1 MCRGGRAG
9 HQPAGVPAR
18 LRKIFE
24 VEMSSF
30 KPKEEMNLAERF
42 MAFIKANEKVFWVLL
57 LAFLGFSFAFGT
69 QIASVMGPG
78 GPMVTVG
85 DNQEISRLEFDI
97 ESKALRNTLRMSSSL
112 FTIEPFFPTMAP
124 QPKYRTLYPEEKD
137 PEGNIRRRPLNYR
150 EFLLFRGAALDQGLK
165 ISDAEFDAACGE
177 IWKQVYATQKV
188 NDADHLGRRGIPLP
202 QGGQMDFRFLQAQK
216 AEKERIIAELNKKH
230 NFDKMRDFLRQR
242 FADLLS
248 GRGIP
253 PRVPDPEFVEG
264 DEESGIAFDNG
275 KTQFQARDFRA
286 AKASFQRSLAGAKAT
301 NDSSII
307 SLWIR
312 SCRGEPLIS
321 LRAFDN
327 KLRDLLLIA
336 RLDEIISSR
345 AQVSDK
351 EAYDEFKKL
360 QHTRKFDWVKLTA
373 PEELSKK
380 VKESITEEELE
391 TYFDENKASYNS
403 DTRLGFKY
411 LTVSIEGFLKEVDT
425 QVKEEDL
432 LNAYEADKGFY
443 VRSGIRADEGVFQ
456 LLNAEEMKA
465 RAERIYKPYEEV
477 KDKVRERHVRKV
489 ASTKVREFATKIKSR
504 LYPGKAAGEQVIEPD
519 KPQVSF
525 EELAAEY
532 EQVEAGEI
540 PFVTQADAEEVM
552 GEDGEGIYSG
562 TNKSTIDSWFGTA
575 NREGRNSGNYAISAS
590 QTRSLKSPKYI
601 YEDIEGA
608 TTRNIASFTF
618 FSDVDI
624 KSPGERTLD
633 EALEDVT
640 ADLHKSK
647 VVELLAE
654 ACKEKVESLK
664 DTPEKFA
671 ELAGSEIEVAF
682 DEETKFKSTFG
693 ETEDSGGAF
702 LRSNGSILVP
712 GEEDDDG
719 NVVDEPHPSS
729 SALVSAA
736 FNITEEPSKDGKQP
750 GGLAFASDNKESA
763 CFIVRYVSRQ
773 NPDPADFESSR
784 PRIVRTLKGVK
795 EKDVL
800 ESELAVFWKA
810 AGDEDADGVF
820 NSYDNCVN
828 IPNPSQVDTDLDGAG
843 DACDK
848 DDDNDGIVDEE
859 DNCPVA
865 ANPGQDDSDGDGV
878 GDACDKPEPTT
889 PAAAEPSAG

>member
-1 MCRGGRAG
+1 
-9 HQPAGVPAR
+9 
-18 LRKIFE
+18 
-24 VEMSSF
+24 MSSF
-30 KPKEEMNLAERF
+30 KPKEEMNPAERF

-69 QIASVMGPG
+69 QIASVMGPS
-78 GPMVTVG
+78 GPMVRIR
-85 DNQEISRLEFDI
+85 DDQEISRAEFDI
-97 ESKALRNTLRMSSSL
+97 ESKALRNTLGMSSPL
-112 FTIEPFFPTMAP
+112 FTIEPFFPTMPP
-124 QPKYRTLYPEEKD
+124 QLKYWTIYPSAKPSAD
-137 PEGNIRRRPLNYR
+137 ATQQTQQPRRRPLNYR

-165 ISDAEFDAACGE
+165 ISDAEFDAACDE
-177 IWKQVYATQKV
+177 LWKKSYATQKV
-188 NDADHLGRRGIPLP
+188 NDPDYLGRRGIPLP

-216 AEKERIIAELNKKH
+216 TEKERILAELNKKH
-230 NFDKMRDFLRQR
+230 IFDKNRVMLQRR

-248 GRGIP
+248 RRGIP

-264 DEESGIAFDNG
+264 DEGSESAFANG
-275 KTQFQARDFRA
+275 KSQFQARDFRS
-286 AKASFQRSLAGAKAT
+286 AKASFQRALDGAKAT

-307 SLWIR
+307 SRWIR
-312 SCRGEPLIS
+312 SCKGEPLIS
-321 LRAFDN
+321 LRAFDK

-336 RLDEIISSR
+336 RLDELISSR
-345 AQVSDK
+345 TQVSGK

-380 VKESITEEELE
+380 VKEAITPEELE
-391 TYFDENKASYNS
+391 TYFNENKASYNS
-403 DTRLGFKY
+403 DTRLSFKY
-411 LTVSIEGFLKEVDT
+411 LTVSIEGFLKEVEA

-432 LNAYEADKGFY
+432 LIAYEADKGFY
-443 VRSGIRADEGVFQ
+443 ARPGIRADEGIFQ
-456 LLNAEEMKA
+456 LLNAEQMKA

-477 KDKVRERHVRKV
+477 KDKVRERHVRKA
-489 ASTKVREFATKIKSR
+489 ASRKVREFATKIKSR

-525 EELAAEY
+525 EVLAAEY

-562 TNKSTIDSWFGTA
+562 TNKTTIDSWFGVA
-575 NREGRNSGNYAISAS
+575 NREGRKSGNYAIAAS
-590 QTRSLKSPKYI
+590 QTRSLKSAKYI

-624 KSPGERTLD
+624 KSPGERTLE

-647 VVELLAE
+647 VVELLAD

-671 ELAGSEIEVAF
+671 GLAGSEIEVAF
-682 DEETKFKSTFG
+682 DEETGFKSTFG
-693 ETEDSGGAF
+693 EKEDSGGAF

-712 GEEDDDG
+712 GEADDDG
-719 NVVDEPHPSS
+719 KVVDEPHPSS

-750 GGLAFASDNKESA
+750 GGLTFASDDKESA

-773 NPDPADFESSR
+773 NPDPADFEISR

-795 EKDVL
+795 EKDVF
-800 ESELAVFWKA
+800 EEELAVFWKA
-810 AGDEDADGVF
+810 AGDADQDGIF
-820 NSYDNCVN
+820 DSDDNCAGML
-828 IPNPSQVDTDLDGAG
+828 NPSQLDTDRDGEG
-843 DACDK
+843 DACDL
-848 DDDNDGIVDEE
+848 DDDNDGIVDED
-859 DNCPVA
+859 DNCPVE
-865 ANPGQDDSDGDGV
+865 ANPKQADADGDGI
-878 GDACDKPEPTT
+878 GDACDKPESAA

>member
-1 MCRGGRAG
+1 
-9 HQPAGVPAR
+9 
-18 LRKIFE
+18 
-24 VEMSSF
+24 MSSF
-30 KPKEEMNLAERF
+30 KPKEEMNPAERF

-69 QIASVMGPG
+69 QIASVMGPS
-78 GPMVTVG
+78 GPMVRIR
-85 DNQEISRLEFDI
+85 DDQEISRSEFDI
-97 ESKALRNTLRMSSSL
+97 ESKALRNTLGMSSPL
-112 FTIEPFFPTMAP
+112 FTIEPFFPTMPP
-124 QPKYRTLYPEEKD
+124 QPKYKTIYPWGRPNTETGE
-137 PEGNIRRRPLNYR
+137 PATRRPLNYR
-150 EFLLFRGAALDQGLK
+150 EFLLFRGAALDRGLK
-165 ISDAEFDAACGE
+165 VSDAEFEAACGE
-177 IWKQVYATQKV
+177 LWKKIYATQKV
-188 NDADHLGRRGIPLP
+188 NDPDHLGRRGISLP
-202 QGGQMDFRFLQAQK
+202 QGGQMDFRFMQAQK
-216 AEKERIIAELNKKH
+216 AEKERILAELNKKH
-230 NFDKMRDFLRQR
+230 IFDKNRAMLQRR

-264 DEESGIAFDNG
+264 DEGSESAFDNG
-275 KTQFQARDFRA
+275 KSKFQVRDFKS
-286 AKASFQRSLAGAKAT
+286 AKASFERALAGAKAT

-312 SCRGEPLIS
+312 SCKGEPLIS
-321 LRAFDN
+321 LRAFDK

-336 RLDEIISSR
+336 RLDELISSR
-345 AQVSDK
+345 VQVSGK

-380 VKESITEEELE
+380 VKESMTQEELE
-391 TYFDENKASYNS
+391 TNFNENKASYNS
-403 DTRLGFKY
+403 DTRLSFKY
-411 LTVSIEGFLKEVDT
+411 LTVSIEGFLKEVEA

-432 LNAYEADKGFY
+432 LIAYEADKGFY
-443 VRSGIRADEGVFQ
+443 ARPGIRADEGIFQ

-477 KDKVRERHVRKV
+477 KDKVRERHVRKA
-489 ASTKVREFATKIKSR
+489 ASRKVREFATKIKSR
-504 LYPGKAAGEQVIEPD
+504 LYPGKAAGEQVLEPD

-525 EELAAEY
+525 EVLAAEY
-532 EQVEAGEI
+532 EQVEAEEI

-552 GEDGEGIYSG
+552 GEDGAGIYSG
-562 TNKSTIDSWFGTA
+562 TNKTTIDSWFGVA
-575 NREGRNSGNYAISAS
+575 NREGRKSGNYAIAAS
-590 QTRSLKSPKYI
+590 QTRSLKSAKYT

-624 KSPGERTLD
+624 KSPGERTYE
-633 EALEDVT
+633 EALDDVT

-654 ACKEKVESLK
+654 ACQEKVESLK

-671 ELAGSEIEVAF
+671 GLAGSEIEVAF
-682 DEETKFKSTFG
+682 DEETGFKSTFG
-693 ETEDSGGAF
+693 EKEDSGGAF

-712 GEEDDDG
+712 GEADEDG
-719 NVVDEPHPSS
+719 KVVDEPHPSS
-729 SALVSAA
+729 STLVSAA

-750 GGLAFASDNKESA
+750 GGLAFASDKKESA

-773 NPDPADFESSR
+773 NPDPADFETSR

-795 EKDVL
+795 EKDVFDL
-800 ESELAVFWKA
+800 ELAAFWKA
-810 AGDEDADGVF
+810 AGDDDQDGVF
-820 NSYDNCVN
+820 NSYDNCVGT
-828 IPNPSQVDTDLDGAG
+828 PNPSQADTDYDGAG
-843 DACDK
+843 DACDT
-848 DDDNDGIVDEE
+848 DDDNDGFVDEE
-859 DNCPVA
+859 DNCPVVT
-865 ANPGQDDSDGDGV
+865 NPLQKDADGDGI
-878 GDACDKPEPTT
+878 GDACDKSESKT